1 MARNTRERTCPGCRK
16 RLPLADFPGGDA
28 GTPLHPLCRLCVQQG
43 VRRRLASKVRARRQ
57 SKKACAQCAQ
67 LLPLA
72 LFHWIPASRSHH
84 SYCRPCHSAYMA
96 ERYRR
101 VKASKAS

>member
-1 MARNTRERTCPGCRK
+1 MKTCPCCRRRK
-16 RLPLADFPGGDA
+16 SLSDFPPGAGGLL
-28 GTPLHPLCRLCVQQG
+28 THPLCLSCVADG
-43 VRRRLASKVRARRQ
+43 VRRRLAGRDRSRRQ
-57 SKKACAQCAQ
+57 SKKACAQCGQ

-101 VKASKAS
+101 VKSAKAG

>member
-1 MARNTRERTCPGCRK
+1 MLT
-16 RLPLADFPGGDA
+16 
-28 GTPLHPLCRLCVQQG
+28 HPLCRSCVKEG
-43 VRRRLASKVRARRQ
+43 VKRRLASRGTSRRK
-57 SKKACAQCAQ
+57 SKKACAQCDQ

-101 VKASKAS
+101 VKSGKAS